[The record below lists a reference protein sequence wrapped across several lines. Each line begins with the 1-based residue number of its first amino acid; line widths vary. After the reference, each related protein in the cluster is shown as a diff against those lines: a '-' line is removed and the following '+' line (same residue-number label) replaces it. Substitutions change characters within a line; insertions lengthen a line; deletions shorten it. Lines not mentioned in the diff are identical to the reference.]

1 MRTLSSQE
9 ITRIDQR
16 LESLKIQYLEIYQ
29 ELRDH
34 YFTELEKKSSEE
46 FEPTFDQLNETFSWP
61 MVKLMEKGLKKSA
74 EKRIKEMQWEMLKFW
89 KPDNPDFHIA
99 PLSILL
105 ILPMFVL
112 FDVEGVTLLMGII
125 GVLGIL
131 ISFLALLGKFT
142 FIPKRF
148 SFQFDTAL
156 SHQFYHKSGFFIGG
170 PLLILVAINNW
181 NSSNPGLVGRIMIW
195 LFAIPHLL
203 YYLTLI
209 RVALNWKYKKLR
221 KTS

>member
-1 MRTLSSQE
+1 MRTLSTQE
-9 ITRIDQR
+9 IAQIDQR
-16 LESLKIQYLEIYQ
+16 LESLKIQYLEIFH
-29 ELRDH
+29 EIRDH
-34 YFTELEKKSSEE
+34 YFTELEKKPIEE
-46 FEPTFDQLNETFSWP
+46 FEANFEKLNETFSWP
-61 MVKLMEKGLKKSA
+61 MVKWMEKELKKSA
-74 EKRIKEMQWEMLKFW
+74 EKQINEMQWEMLKFW
-89 KPDNPDFHIA
+89 KPDNPDFYIA
-99 PLSILL
+99 PVSILL

-112 FDVEGVTLLMGII
+112 FDVEGVTLMMGII

-131 ISFLALLGKFT
+131 ISFLALLKKLK

-156 SHQFYHKSGFFIGG
+156 SHQIYNKSGVFVGG
-170 PLLILVAINNW
+170 AFLILVAINNW
-181 NSSNPGLVGRIMIW
+181 NSSNPGMGGRIIIW
-195 LFAIPHLL
+195 IIAIPHLL